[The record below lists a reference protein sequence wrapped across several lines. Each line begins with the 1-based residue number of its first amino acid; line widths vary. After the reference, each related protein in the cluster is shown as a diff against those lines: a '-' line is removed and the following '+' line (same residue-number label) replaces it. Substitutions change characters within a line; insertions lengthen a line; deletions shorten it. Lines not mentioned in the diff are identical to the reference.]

1 MCQLHPSTALLMQKE
16 NMAKLQ
22 TEPAKGGVH
31 CDSQQPLTAAA
42 GSEAHN
48 PEHSLPSTD
57 STNSQIPKLLC

>member
-1 MCQLHPSTALLMQKE
+1 MQKD

-31 CDSQQPLTAAA
+31 CDSQQPLTAAV

-48 PEHSLPSTD
+48 PEHSLPSND
-57 STNSQIPKLLC
+57 STNSQIPKLLR